1 MRQTFLCFLMMLSFS
16 GLRAQTS
23 TKIIMADY
31 MGANTNVAAY
41 DNKYIP
47 ALSKCVKWIREY
59 HDWSHYEAENNYYK
73 WDNITTRPQGWTWPE
88 HTDFMKE
95 CRRNGINVLIDVLGK
110 PDWVNNTTTKTHIP
124 NNSGT
129 GALASD
135 YIERLEF
142 MGQLVARYGS
152 KKFTNEQ
159 IESADNVSG
168 LNYIK
173 YYEDDNE
180 PDYTWFTPRWTAE
193 NYAKYCNAV
202 HDGFGVTP
210 DAEHP
215 LLGIKSVD
223 PDAKHVMAGLA
234 STDTIYVN
242 NVLKASN
249 GRVPFDVLN
258 VHCYTTDMTNAYSP
272 ENENYGYE
280 KVYKNFF
287 KWKNRVLPEMPVWL
301 TEFGWDTYLS
311 PESKHSYTYAPSQAQ
326 ANYILRAYMVLLKM
340 GFEKSFL
347 FMDTDTDSKG
357 LIQYSTSGLLTDKA
371 TAYQKKISYYYL
383 ATMQNILGKTEYS
396 KTVSYKT
403 VLGTNEIYCLEFNNP
418 VTSEKVYAL
427 WTRIPGSKNDNGT
440 KKVYSFNPGYKIDK
454 AYSVI
459 LMDKDMDG
467 DTITPAI
474 TDNIIELNLSET
486 PQFVVV
492 AGNPTASEVHSRG
505 KMEMNIYPNPADK
518 EVHISLSIPKK
529 QKVNLSAY
537 SSDGKLLKTMV
548 NGLMEQGIHHYQF
561 GSGQMPGTYMLS
573 LNTDLGKIVRKVI
586 LID

>member
-1 MRQTFLCFLMMLSFS
+1 MRQTILCCMMMLAFS
-16 GLRAQTS
+16 VLNAQTS
-23 TKIIMADY
+23 TKIKMADF
-31 MGANTNVAAY
+31 MGANTNVASY
-41 DNKYIP
+41 DNKYVDE
-47 ALSKCVKWIREY
+47 LSKCVKWVREY
-59 HDWSHYEAENNYYK
+59 HDWSHYEAANNYYK
-73 WDNITTRPQGWTWPE
+73 WDNITTQPQGWTWPE

-95 CRRNGINVLIDVLGK
+95 CRKYGINVLIDVLGV
-110 PDWVNNTTTKTHIP
+110 PSWVSSTHIP
-124 NNSGT
+124 NNTGT
-129 GALASD
+129 GANASD

-152 KKFTNEQ
+152 RKFTNEQ

-180 PDYTWFTPRWTAE
+180 PDFTWYTPRWSAE

-223 PDAKHVMAGLA
+223 PDAKHVMAGMA
-234 STDTIYVN
+234 TTDSVYMN

-272 ENENYGYE
+272 EHEKYGYE
-280 KVYKNFF
+280 TVFRNFF
-287 KWKNRVLPEMPVWL
+287 KWRNRVLPALPVWI
-301 TEFGWDTYLS
+301 TEVGWDTYLA
-311 PESKHSYTYAPSQAQ
+311 PDGKHSYTYAPAQAQ
-326 ANYILRAYMVLLKM
+326 ANYILRAYLILLKM

-371 TAYQKKISYYYL
+371 SAYQKKISYYYL
-383 ATMQNILGKTEYS
+383 ATMQNILGNTEYS
-396 KTVSYKT
+396 KTMTYKT
-403 VLGTNEIYCLEFNNP
+403 VVGTNEIYCLEFNNP
-418 VTSEKVYAL
+418 LSSEKVYAL

-440 KKVYSFNPGYKIDK
+440 KKPYQFNPGYKVDK

-459 LMDKDMDG
+459 PVDKDMDG
-467 DTITPAI
+467 DTLTPVVA
-474 TDNIIELNLSET
+474 DNMIELNLSET

-492 AGNPTASEVHSRG
+492 AGNTTSSEVHPAG
-505 KMEMNIYPNPADK
+505 KFEMNVYPNPAEK
-518 EVHISLSIPKK
+518 EVQISLSVPNR

-537 SSDGKLLKTMV
+537 SNDGKLLKTMV

-561 GSGQMPGTYMLS
+561 GSGQLPGTYMLS
-573 LNTDLGKIVRKVI
+573 LNTDSEYIVRKVI
-586 LID
+586 LIE